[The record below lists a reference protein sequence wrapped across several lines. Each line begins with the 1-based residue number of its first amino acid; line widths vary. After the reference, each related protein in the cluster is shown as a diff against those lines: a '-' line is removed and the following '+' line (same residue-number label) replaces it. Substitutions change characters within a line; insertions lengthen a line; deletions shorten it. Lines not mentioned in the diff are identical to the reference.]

1 VNRGVKMI
9 MDELQV
15 SEIQAEELLKKF
27 GNVRKAIEGKI
38 FK

>member
-1 VNRGVKMI
+1 
-9 MDELQV
+9 V